1 MAERSGAALRE
12 ALAAKT
18 LGFSSADQT
27 EVVVAG
33 SDTALTRF
41 THEACNQN
49 VAANDLLV
57 SVRTVI
63 DGRTG
68 VASTNQ
74 LDDRS
79 LRDVVERSI
88 ALARV
93 ATSVPLVPKMASDAA
108 PAAPAHAFDAATAGA
123 DAGRRGEMAGAIF
136 REAEAAGY
144 WSAGF
149 VATSHKGI
157 TVTNSSGALASFDG
171 TDAGVNVKMT
181 APDSSGFAEAY
192 ASGVGELDAASL
204 GRAAVA
210 KARTS
215 AAPSDIDTG
224 AWTVILEPPAFGEL
238 LAYLSDHF
246 SALNFEEGSSFCSGG
261 LDRTYFSDRVTIR
274 DDYTHPLAP
283 GMPFDFEGQ
292 PKQRVALVESG
303 VVRNVVTDSYYA
315 KKLGRAN
322 TGHALPAPNSE
333 GPQPQNLVVDAGQK
347 PVDQLI
353 AETKR
358 GLLVTR
364 LWYTRTVDRKR
375 AIVTGMTRDGTLLIE
390 DGKIVRGVHNLR
402 FNQSILE
409 VLRRCEFSSELRR
422 TASYSYALV
431 CPYAKVEGFNFS
443 STTAF

>member
-1 MAERSGAALRE
+1 MAERSSAALRE
-12 ALAAKT
+12 ALAAQT

-33 SDTALTRF
+33 FDTALTRF

-57 SVRTVI
+57 CVRTVI

-68 VASTNQ
+68 VARTNQ
-74 LDDRS
+74 VDDRS
-79 LRDVVERSI
+79 LHDVVERSI

-93 ATSVPLVPKMASDAA
+93 ANSDPLVPKMASDAPA
-108 PAAPAHAFDAATAGA
+108 AAPANAFDAATARA
-123 DAGRRGEMAGAIF
+123 DASLRAGMAGAIF
-136 REAEAAGY
+136 REAEGTGY

-157 TVTNSSGALASFDG
+157 TVANTSGALASFDG

-192 ASGVGELDAASL
+192 SSGVGELDAASL
-204 GRAAVA
+204 GRASAA

-238 LAYLSDHF
+238 LVYLSDHF
-246 SALNFEEGSSFCSGG
+246 SALNYDEGSSFCSDG
-261 LDRTYFSDRVTIR
+261 LDRTYFSERVTIR
-274 DDYTHPLAP
+274 DDYAHPLAP

-292 PKQRVALVESG
+292 PKRRVALVESG

-333 GPQPQNLVVDAGQK
+333 GPQPQNLVVDPGTK
-347 PVDQLI
+347 PIEQLV

-409 VLRRCEFSSELRR
+409 VLRRCEFSSEQRR